1 MARLRLKCCRTYPC
15 TNCKK
20 RGEALSCTFV
30 GRGPR
35 GRTSHGRTSPTLV
48 QDRLQHLENLILS
61 LTQKKSLAENHVIHR
76 PEGPDEPATSQRT
89 DAGVIPRTSSTS
101 TGFEPKESPLDPSS
115 KLVVENTGTSYID
128 GAHWTAILE
137 EVSGLQCLHCL
148 FPLSYLS
155 CSNETF
161 AD

>member
-1 MARLRLKCCRTYPC
+1 MTHFRLKCCRTHPC
-15 TNCKK
+15 INCKR

-35 GRTSHGRTSPTLV
+35 GRTSHGRTSPALV

-61 LTQKKSLAENHVIHR
+61 LSQKKRLEESHDLHN
-76 PEGPDEPATSQRT
+76 PEGHNELAPSPRT
-89 DAGVIPRTSSTS
+89 DARVMLGTPSAS
-101 TGFEPKESPLDPSS
+101 TGFEAKGSPLDPSS

-137 EVSGLQCLHCL
+137 EVSNDLLSL
-148 FPLSYLS
+148 FPCLSLL
-155 CSNETF
+155 F
-161 AD
+161 